1 MKNTITISNELMNA
15 IAQIIDQEENIEK
28 LIEQLL
34 QKYIN
39 EEKNKRQDL
48 NDLRILNDNSEYFNS
63 EAEDVLDYQVNL

>member
-15 IAQIIDQEENIEK
+15 IAQIIGQKENIEK

-34 QKYIN
+34 RKYID
-39 EEKNKRQDL
+39 EEKSKRQDL
-48 NDLRILNDNSEYFNS
+48 KDLRILNDNSEYFNS